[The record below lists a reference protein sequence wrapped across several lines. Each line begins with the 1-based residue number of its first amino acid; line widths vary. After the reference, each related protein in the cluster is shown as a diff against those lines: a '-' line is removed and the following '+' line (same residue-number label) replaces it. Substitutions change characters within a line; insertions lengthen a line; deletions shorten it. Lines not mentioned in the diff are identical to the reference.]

1 MLKFKKEKI
10 SDYLLQL
17 IMVILGVFLGMM
29 ASDWNA
35 SKSTEKNKKN
45 LLLGLKSEINNNL
58 KYLKSR
64 KESDLTVFFNSLDSL
79 SKSLKS
85 NPEKL
90 KEPFKNQT
98 FTERVPN
105 FPGLGRPQLDDA
117 MFEATKYSNML
128 SNFDIELLKQLT
140 KTYNLQ
146 YNIEST
152 RNALDLKLAG
162 IDSQTIYKD
171 VLDLMWEVMES
182 YFGSQYNLINEY
194 EKTIELIDQSLAK

>member
-1 MLKFKKEKI
+1 
-10 SDYLLQL
+10 
-17 IMVILGVFLGMM
+17 
-29 ASDWNA
+29 
-35 SKSTEKNKKN
+35 
-45 LLLGLKSEINNNL
+45 LLGLKSEINNNL

-79 SKSLKS
+79 DKSLKS
-85 NPEKL
+85 TPEKL
-90 KEPFKNQT
+90 EEAFKDQT
-98 FTERVPN
+98 FAERVPN
-105 FPGLGRPQLDDA
+105 FPGLGSPHLDDA

-152 RNALDLKLAG
+152 RKALDLKLAG

-171 VLDLMWEVMES
+171 VLDLMWEVMQG
-182 YFGSQYNLINEY
+182 YFGAQYNLINEY
-194 EKTIELIDQSLAK
+194 EKTIELIDKSLEK